1 MLGCVAVATGSNHSL
16 REAVAACG
24 KEDRDTAMVELSP
37 LVIVFAAL
45 LVATLIALGS
55 IALWDTLR

>member
-1 MLGCVAVATGSNHSL
+1 
-16 REAVAACG
+16 
-24 KEDRDTAMVELSP
+24 MVELSP